1 MAWCYMTPPPQ
12 PPSSWKPPH
21 SQSPSVP
28 FSERKKSPN
37 SANKI
42 DLFHIIHKVPAGDSP
57 YVKAKQ
63 VQVTWFFSFSF
74 CVEFGCYFFWGA
86 LFLLVFLHFLVLNFL
101 TWERR
106 FLFLRNC
113 FCFVSLMFLSFCFV
127 VNMTEFEGVSNYAH
141 SVLKL

>member
-1 MAWCYMTPPPQ
+1 MTPPPQ

-63 VQVTWFFSFSF
+63 VQVTCF
-74 CVEFGCYFFWGA
+74 
-86 LFLLVFLHFLVLNFL
+86 VLNL
-101 TWERR
+101 DVTSPGMY
-106 FLFLRNC
+106 C
-113 FCFVSLMFLSFCFV
+113 SCSCSF
-127 VNMTEFEGVSNYAH
+127 TSWP
-141 SVLKL
+141 